1 MLMLTVFSLMP
12 SCIYEAI
19 DPDSGSC
26 SSPGNYALSLTL
38 DLPVTGNTR
47 SGNDEQYEDYVDPSN
62 IRLLFFKAQG
72 YGDDQ
77 NPAFGVDPA
86 ADDITLIREFMSTEL
101 SFIPIDLTN
110 SYSKKWQVRI
120 PVDPVSDAD
129 FITAI
134 RDYDFKIAVL
144 ANWPIGDPAL
154 LDPDDP
160 INKLHHLETDN
171 YSSDTNRKETYRF
184 LFDENKYGMQ
194 MGLTTDWVRSR
205 KEDIKTD
212 AAAWIRAYWNPAIEK
227 QNENGNFQ
235 YGSYSDLWFLWNFGG
250 AASDNAM
257 KYESQGDWGATWSN
271 AWEERNGANLRG
283 WITRNIPNGMEEGG
297 AVDLNEVTTD
307 DDPTSKGDINYLQ
320 FKTING
326 AKAVKRLADDGV
338 SYYYGVRL
346 PFTEPKGD
354 NKVIKEEDS
363 GVFSFMA
370 RATGNLTIWARPAP
384 GNKQDVKLIVQHG
397 SSASTETLKFSP
409 TDEVQ
414 VVTKKISIT
423 GAEERLFI
431 YNNTQGNP
439 IEIYQIEYIQDKYL
453 YDTDREGVI
462 PTKDQPIP
470 MYGIQKFGALKDV
483 WREGTVFDLSNF
495 NNQTPSSYQYSDI
508 YLLRSVAKVELLIPA
523 SYKPHHVYLRS
534 QNRTARCEPVDV
546 ITNTKDIW
554 FDDAGGST
562 HPDACEWS
570 QLIGRQP
577 FYVTNGDRNSYQK
590 ALAWYYGRWDHVNS
604 NPNLVLEPDLEGSG
618 YPHILNPMIN
628 RSDFTEFIK
637 AESNDPQYE
646 RYVLYVPDK
655 FVDDPNVVGD
665 PKSDPKVCHI
675 EFRGED
681 DSFTNLDDDNCFR
694 IYFTKGGM
702 TDKVKDINFDEKDE
716 KGRVLNWENVYEQNV
731 ENLKKHWPIMRNHRY
746 VFTVLDANSKY
757 LNVKVQILAWKK
769 QEFTVTW

>member
-62 IRLLFFKAQG
+62 IRLLFFKAQ
-72 YGDDQ
+72 DDQ
-77 NPAFGVDPA
+77 NPAFDVDPA
-86 ADDITLIREFMSTEL
+86 ADEITLIREFKSSEL

-120 PVDPVSDAD
+120 PVEPVKDAS

-144 ANWPIGDPAL
+144 ANWPVGGQAL
-154 LDPDDP
+154 LNPDDP

-212 AAAWIRAYWNPAIEK
+212 AAAWIRTHWDPTIEE
-227 QNENGNFQ
+227 QNKDGKFQ

-271 AWEERNGANLRG
+271 AWEKRNGANLRS
-283 WITRNIPNGMEEGG
+283 WITRHISDGTEEGD
-297 AVDLNEVTTD
+297 VDNLNKVTAD
-307 DDPTSKGDINYLQ
+307 EDPTNKGDINYLQ
-320 FKTING
+320 FKTIEN
-326 AKAVKRLADDGV
+326 AKAVKRSAGDGTF
-338 SYYYGVRL
+338 YYGVRL
-346 PFTEPKGD
+346 PFTKPQEG
-354 NKVIKEEDS
+354 NTVIKEEDP

-370 RATGNLTIWARPAP
+370 RATGNLTIWARPVD
-384 GNKQDVKLIVQHG
+384 NTKDVQLIVQHG
-397 SSASTETLKFSP
+397 SSASTETFKFSHE
-409 TDEVQ
+409 TEGVQ
-414 VVTKKISIT
+414 AVTKKISIT

-431 YNNTQGNP
+431 YNSTKDNP

-462 PTKDQPIP
+462 PTERQPIP

-508 YLLRSVAKVELLIPA
+508 YLLRSVAKVELLIPK

-554 FDDAGGST
+554 FDGAGGST

-577 FYVTNGDRNSYQK
+577 FYDTDGTQSSYQN

-604 NPNLVLEPDLEGSG
+604 NLAPDPDPKRA

-637 AESNDPQYE
+637 AESNDLQYE

-665 PKSDPKVCHI
+665 PTSDPKVCHI
-675 EFRGED
+675 EFRGEE
-681 DSFTNLDDDNCFR
+681 DSFTNLDDDNCYR

-702 TDKVKDINFDEKDE
+702 TEKVKEIHFDEKDDD
-716 KGRVLNWENVYEQNV
+716 GRVLNWENVYEQNV
-731 ENLKKHWPIMRNHRY
+731 DNLKKHWPIMRNHRY